1 MTRGRGHLPTRL
13 LPWLAVVLA
22 ALVAVLGIGVARSGG
37 RHPTHLVETVGGTA
51 VMDVTSVPTNLNPHT
66 VAGNTSETNAVAT
79 LLWPQTYLTGPG
91 LSPQLDTELLASAE
105 VVSVSPQTVVYHI
118 NPAARW
124 SDGTSIR
131 SDAFVYL
138 WHEEI
143 EPDAMAS
150 VAARNVLPQ
159 RRTAVTSSGAAT
171 GGHAVTGSGA
181 ATGGHSVATALGYR
195 DIASVTG
202 SNGGTT
208 VTVVF
213 RTPYADWADLF
224 DSLLPPAA
232 TAKAGWSLGFDRL
245 DQATEVSGG
254 PWVVASWQPGR
265 RLVLVHNPLWWGPK
279 PKLRRLVLQATPS
292 TTTMVGNLDTGAA
305 QLAAPGGYGLGTLT
319 AVSSSPTLRSAS
331 SLGTTML
338 QLDYNTT
345 QAPLQST
352 AVRQALSHLIDR
364 TKLVTQLVQPL
375 EPLAWVDDNFLFP
388 NSQSGYRDDGQDYL
402 GTDPSEAAQLL
413 AGAGIVPD
421 SQGVEELAGAPVTLT
436 LVWAAGDPWS
446 AMVGP
451 VIAADLQAAGFDVAS
466 DPVAGSS
473 VTAAV
478 APGGAWDLAVVPV
491 PGQAYTSL
499 LAPAYSTTFG
509 TYGAD
514 GVQDLSGFDSAAV
527 DAEFHR
533 ALSQLFA
540 VTAASDYHQIDTELW
555 TAMPALPLFA
565 EPTLAAWSASIAGA
579 EGDDGGA
586 GLLWNAEH
594 LAFVRRPG
602 QATTF
607 AASPAHH

>member
-1 MTRGRGHLPTRL
+1 M

-22 ALVAVLGIGVARSGG
+22 ALVAVLGIGVARSGR
-37 RHPTHLVETVGGTA
+37 RHPTRLVETVGGTA

-79 LLWPQTYLTGPG
+79 LLWPQTYLIAPG
-91 LSPQLDTELLASAE
+91 LSPQLDTELLTSAE

-124 SDGTSIR
+124 SDGTPIR

-143 EPDAMAS
+143 KPDALAS
-150 VAARNVLPQ
+150 DAALSVPDQQRIAVA
-159 RRTAVTSSGAAT
+159 
-171 GGHAVTGSGA
+171 GSGA
-181 ATGGHSVATALGYR
+181 EAGGAAVATALGYR

-202 SNGGTT
+202 SHGGTT

-213 RTPYADWADLF
+213 RTPYADWAGLF
-224 DSLLPPAA
+224 DSLLPPIA

-265 RLVLVHNPLWWGPK
+265 RLVLAHNPLWWGPK
-279 PKLRRLVLQATPS
+279 PKLHRLVLQATSS
-292 TTTMVGNLDTGAA
+292 TTSMVENLDSGAA
-305 QLAAPGGYGLGTLT
+305 QLAAPGGYGLGALT

-345 QAPLQST
+345 RAPLQSE

-375 EPLAWVDDNFLFP
+375 EPRAWVDDSFLFP

-413 AGAGIVPD
+413 AGAGITPN
-421 SQGVEELAGAPVTLT
+421 SQGVEEMAGAPVTLT

-451 VIAADLQAAGFDVAS
+451 VIAADLQAAGFNVAS

-473 VTAAV
+473 VAAAV
-478 APGGAWDLAVVPV
+478 APGGPWDLAVVPV
-491 PGQAYTSL
+491 PGQAYTSM
-499 LAPAYSTTFG
+499 LAPAYSTAFG
-509 TYGAD
+509 TFGAD
-514 GVQDLSGFDSAAV
+514 GVRDLSGFDSAAV

-533 ALSQLFA
+533 ASRQLFA

-565 EPTLAAWSASIAGA
+565 EPTLTAWSASIAGV

-586 GLLWNAEH
+586 GLLWNAQR
-594 LAFVRRPG
+594 LAFVRHPG